1 MSLISIIYQ
10 PCLFFAVCFQSID
23 IIFAVQSSGSVTE
36 FDDQVNFIVKTVKTF
51 NISPEHTRVAL
62 ISYANKAYL
71 KFGFEDYTDSQS
83 LLRGLYAIK
92 SDHLNTSSR
101 VSFIPAYKT
110 TLIAFY
116 EKRLQASQALV
127 LLTYAS
133 NFTQNSQMENLV
145 NNVKNQKI
153 SISVVVMDTK
163 AELSNL
169 AGLAG
174 HEHNVHAGNME
185 SVPWI
190 ADIICKGRSLHTTY

>member
-1 MSLISIIYQ
+1 M
-10 PCLFFAVCFQSID
+10 
-23 IIFAVQSSGSVTE
+23 
-36 FDDQVNFIVKTVKTF
+36 NFIVKTVKSF

-71 KFGFEDYTDSQS
+71 KFGFQDYTDSQS
-83 LLRGLYAIK
+83 LLRELNAIK
-92 SDHLNTSSR
+92 SELNTSSR
-101 VSFIPAYKT
+101 VSFIPAYET

-133 NFTQNSQMENLV
+133 SFTQNSQMENLV
-145 NNVKNQKI
+145 NNMKSQKI

-174 HEHNVHAGNME
+174 HKHNVHAGNME

-190 ADIICKGRSLHTTY
+190 ADIICKGTSLHNTY

>member
-1 MSLISIIYQ
+1 M
-10 PCLFFAVCFQSID
+10 
-23 IIFAVQSSGSVTE
+23 
-36 FDDQVNFIVKTVKTF
+36 NFIVKTVKTF

-71 KFGFEDYTDSQS
+71 KFGFEDYTDSQG

-145 NNVKNQKI
+145 NNIKSQKI

-169 AGLAG
+169 AVWQDMSIMYTLEIWSQFPGLRTSFAK
-174 HEHNVHAGNME
+174 V
-185 SVPWI
+185 
-190 ADIICKGRSLHTTY
+190 GRHYIPLISRE

>member
-1 MSLISIIYQ
+1 M
-10 PCLFFAVCFQSID
+10 
-23 IIFAVQSSGSVTE
+23 
-36 FDDQVNFIVKTVKTF
+36 NFIVKTVKTF
-51 NISPEHTRVAL
+51 NISPKHTRVAF

-71 KFGFEDYTDSQS
+71 KFGFQDYTDSQS

-145 NNVKNQKI
+145 NNIKSQKI

-190 ADIICKGRSLHTTY
+190 ADIICKGRSTLHTTY